1 MGLPN
6 IGPLELIIILA
17 IALLIVGPGR
27 LPEMGNAIGR
37 TIKEFRKAST
47 DITEATTIDSDP
59 KAASAMSASP
69 AAAAPAATVESAR
82 APAPAEPPAPEIA
95 ADTEPGDSA
104 ASAEPAP
111 PPQAETAAE
120 PLAAAQ
126 PKVLS
131 GAAKPTA
138 TTSTPLP
145 ATPSEPKADGKT
157 DA

>member
-47 DITEATTIDSDP
+47 DITDATSMEPEKSAATEP
-59 KAASAMSASP
+59 AAAVPTAATAAAASDTPP
-69 AAAAPAATVESAR
+69 AVDVPKTAAAPAEASQ
-82 APAPAEPPAPEIA
+82 
-95 ADTEPGDSA
+95 PGA
-104 ASAEPAP
+104 NA
-111 PPQAETAAE
+111 
-120 PLAAAQ
+120 
-126 PKVLS
+126 LS
-131 GAAKPTA
+131 GAAIPNTTA
-138 TTSTPLP
+138 LTPPVAAP
-145 ATPSEPKADGKT
+145 AEPKADGKD